1 MDARVITMGEATEL
15 EAVADRVAAALQSG
29 GVVVLPTDT
38 VYGLAALADQ
48 ADAVGRVFDLKGR
61 SHNTPLAVLCADV
74 EQALGLVASELSDV
88 VRVVGERWWPGPL
101 TLVAPR
107 RPKLDLHLGEPTT
120 TIGVRVPNDLLVQL
134 VARRVGPI
142 AATSANRHGL
152 PTPTDAMAAAA
163 SLTGEVTLV
172 IDGGDRSI
180 GASTVIDVT
189 TRPWTALRTGPID
202 PAAVVEIAD
211 AIQRRDR

>member
-1 MDARVITMGEATEL
+1 MDAPVITLGEAIEL
-15 EAVADRVAAALQSG
+15 EAVVERVAAALQGG

-38 VYGLAALADQ
+38 VYGLAALADR

-61 SHNTPLAVLCADV
+61 SHDTPLAVLCADLD
-74 EQALGLVASELSDV
+74 QALGLVASEVSEA
-88 VRVVGERWWPGPL
+88 VRAVGERWWPGPL

-107 RPKLDLHLGEPTT
+107 RTGVDLHLGEPTT
-120 TIGVRVPNDLLVQL
+120 TVGVRVPDDLLVQT
-134 VARRVGPI
+134 VASRVGPI

-152 PTPTDAMAAAA
+152 PTPMDASAAAA

-172 IDGGDRSI
+172 VDGGERSI

-189 TRPWTALRTGPID
+189 TRPWTALRTGPVD
-202 PAAVVEIAD
+202 PAAVVAIAD